1 MVDDLL
7 KDSSKHKE
15 VKMEKFDDEKDYEKD
30 QEVWEVPNDKTYY
43 QIQDSMSKSFE
54 NTCYNVL

>member
-30 QEVWEVPNDKTYY
+30 QEV
-43 QIQDSMSKSFE
+43 
-54 NTCYNVL
+54 